1 VNREDLVDIGR
12 IIAPHGVKGEFRIS
26 PLTDFPDRFLSME
39 ILRLYD
45 DAGSF
50 RMEIPLSSVRIRPDK
65 GDVLVRSEKIGD
77 RDSAESLKGLLVKV
91 RSDERVSLS
100 EDEYWID
107 DLIGMK
113 VLDRESGESLG
124 EISDVMVTGGA
135 DVYLIGR
142 PDGRAFMVPA
152 VADYVFSVDVET
164 SIMVVQGVQELMDL

>member
-1 VNREDLVDIGR
+1 
-12 IIAPHGVKGEFRIS
+12 
-26 PLTDFPDRFLSME
+26 
-39 ILRLYD
+39 
-45 DAGSF
+45 
-50 RMEIPLSSVRIRPDK
+50 
-65 GDVLVRSEKIGD
+65 
-77 RDSAESLKGLLVKV
+77 
-91 RSDERVSLS
+91 
-100 EDEYWID
+100 
-107 DLIGMK
+107 MK